1 MDRPLA
7 LPFAALLL
15 AAGLLL
21 TAGCSDNENSS
32 GDTNTDNQS
41 DQVPTQSPSSR

>member
-1 MDRPLA
+1 MTRA
-7 LPFAALLL
+7 LAALLL

-21 TAGCSDNENSS
+21 TAGCSNENTS

-41 DQVPTQSPSSR
+41 DMVPTQSPSSR

>member
-1 MDRPLA
+1 MTRPL
-7 LPFAALLL
+7 AALLL

-21 TAGCSDNENSS
+21 TAGCGNENSS